1 MNDQSVVALVSA
13 FGAVIGALVTIWVTR
28 RTTHQADIAN
38 RRTEAATD
46 AKTAVEGLTEL
57 VNQHRRDSDDMRTR
71 LEAVEREMQD
81 LRRHV
86 NDLETE
92 RARYRE
98 ERRGFVLYIRRL
110 RSFIKGLGATPP
122 EPDYPLHYD
131 A

>member
-1 MNDQSVVALVSA
+1 MSDQTVVAFVSA
-13 FGAVIGALVTIWVTR
+13 MGAVIGALVTIWVTK
-28 RTTHQADIAN
+28 RTTRQADIAN
-38 RRTEAATD
+38 RRTENAAD

-86 NDLETE
+86 TDLETE
-92 RARYRE
+92 KSRYRE

-110 RSFIKGLGATPP
+110 RSFITGLGATPP
-122 EPDYPLHYD
+122 EPDYPLDYR